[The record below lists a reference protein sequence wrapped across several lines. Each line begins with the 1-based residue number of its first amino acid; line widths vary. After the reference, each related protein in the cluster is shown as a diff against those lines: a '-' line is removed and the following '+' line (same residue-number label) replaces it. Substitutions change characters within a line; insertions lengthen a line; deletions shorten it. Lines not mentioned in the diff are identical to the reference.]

1 MFNELNCFNDEFT
14 INVVEILLHS
24 YRNEKNSIEDKIA
37 YEKHIKEL
45 YPKEFDDFLEYKQK
59 VERRTPNL
67 KQIYFD
73 WIDGKIKKL
82 DFDYFSPEGLDLT
95 FMWYYE
101 KGSRIW

>member
-1 MFNELNCFNDEFT
+1 MLKSFDDEFT

-24 YRNEKNSIEDKIA
+24 YRNEKISIVDKVI

-59 VERRTPNL
+59 VEKRTPNL

-82 DFDYFSPEGLDLT
+82 NFDYFSPEGLDLS
-95 FMWYYE
+95 F
-101 KGSRIW
+101 I